1 MGSTP
6 RGTWI
11 GAPKPSTRCGGAM
24 ISVLMQDESIRMR
37 LRAINA
43 LGALKITDDGQ
54 VITAAE
60 YNALIDAII
69 GALYI

>member
-1 MGSTP
+1 M
-6 RGTWI
+6 
-11 GAPKPSTRCGGAM
+11 M
-24 ISVLMQDESIRMR
+24 SVLMQDESIRMR